1 MTFELLQVSVDIAS
15 FPGLGESLGTR
26 LALTFREAMASKTKS
41 KPSEAVSTKL
51 HTTTD
56 PKVHKAVEDTSV
68 KFRA

>member
-26 LALTFREAMASKTKS
+26 LALTFREAMASKS